1 MINDSWQPPAQLG
14 STRALVLA
22 ALLLSI
28 GGCASTGGST
38 ASTEALLS
46 PQAAIAAGDEA
57 ARREDFERALAHYLR
72 AVSTEETVEG
82 WLRVGAVCT
91 RLGYS
96 ERALQAYLK
105 VVALDPLH
113 VEALEGAGLEYV
125 ALGNVAAARE
135 QLARVVG
142 LDGRRWRSHNA
153 LGVLAD
159 RAEDHTAAIA
169 HYEAALGVNPQSP
182 MLLNNLGYS
191 RYLSGDLDQSARD
204 FYAATRLN
212 QNYKPAWSNLAMVYA
227 HQGWYADAV
236 GILARA
242 TDKATA
248 YNDIGYIAYRRGD
261 LVESEQLLSEA
272 VRLSPTYYETAYRN
286 LESVR
291 IKLRSQGQTEVASTV
306 RADGG

>member
-1 MINDSWQPPAQLG
+1 MHAF
-14 STRALVLA
+14 VLA
-22 ALLLSI
+22 GLLLSI
-28 GGCASTGGST
+28 GGCASTGGSRA
-38 ASTEALLS
+38 ASTEALLT

-91 RLGYS
+91 KLGHS
-96 ERALQAYLK
+96 ERALQAYLR

-113 VEALEGAGLEYV
+113 AEALEGAGLEYM
-125 ALGNVAAARE
+125 ALRNDAAARDH
-135 QLARVVG
+135 LTRVVE
-142 LDGRRWRSHNA
+142 LDPRRWRSHNA

-169 HYEAALGVNPQSP
+169 HYEAALEVNPQSP

-191 RYLSGDLDQSARD
+191 RYLSGDLDQAARD
-204 FYAATRLN
+204 IYAATRLN

-227 HQGWYADAV
+227 HRGWYADAV
-236 GILARA
+236 GILARS

-261 LVESEQLLSEA
+261 LVESEQLLNEA

-291 IKLRSQGQTEVASTV
+291 IKLRSQGQGEIASAV